1 MNEEVTKCPLS
12 SLPSALESEVKDRAN
27 SPYHY
32 VEWCTDEEALAM
44 LSRHP
49 FIVFKPKSSA
59 KEGKVG
65 LQVAYQNKV
74 FDLEIL
80 NIKGGGVLW
89 RIRGPKF
96 CLGSPTLVP
105 SELLRS
111 SCSGINEEVTKCPLS
126 SLPSALESEVKDRAS
141 SPYHYVEWCTDE
153 EALAMLSRH
162 PFIVF
167 KPKSFAKQGK
177 VGLQVA
183 YQNKVFDLEILNIK
197 GGGVLW
203 RIRGPK
209 FCLGFRTLNEMAR
222 FYRRFPSTME

>member
-1 MNEEVTKCPLS
+1 MILPCHNDQATVTSSEHLVRTSMLFSSTSGIKQVDSQQKTTTDDLLTLGGVVPTRSPTLVPSELLRSSCSGINEEVTKCPFS
-12 SLPSALESEVKDRAN
+12 SLPSALESEIKDQAN

-49 FIVFKPKSSA
+49 FVVFKP
-59 KEGKVG
+59 
-65 LQVAYQNKV
+65 
-74 FDLEIL
+74 
-80 NIKGGGVLW
+80 
-89 RIRGPKF
+89 
-96 CLGSPTLVP
+96 
-105 SELLRS
+105 RS
-111 SCSGINEEVTKCPLS
+111 S
-126 SLPSALESEVKDRAS
+126 
-141 SPYHYVEWCTDE
+141 
-153 EALAMLSRH
+153 
-162 PFIVF
+162 
-167 KPKSFAKQGK
+167 AKQGK

-203 RIRGPK
+203 RIRGTT